1 MPRTF
6 QETAL
11 HRMIHAQAE
20 AVDRLAEADLAQ
32 AAERLAGARRVLLLG
47 TGTSQHAAELGA
59 MMLGHAGVDARWSSA
74 AQFARWGAPLRSGDA
89 VVVITHTAETAFALR
104 CREQALA
111 AGVPTVSITGVGTG
125 DWPEAVETVAKE
137 QSETYTVS
145 YTAALTVL
153 AGLAHRLGAESY
165 GPEQLHRA
173 AEAIREAGQ
182 DPGLDA
188 VALPARALA
197 VIGAGPWGVTAREGA
212 LKVREAARILA
223 EGYESELYLHG
234 SAVPFGAADG
244 LLLLEPGADQDGLTA
259 ALGAAAAAEGITV
272 GTLSATGAAA
282 ELPPV
287 LAQLP
292 LTVRLQLL
300 AGHWAELRHQNP
312 DVAIVGAWAKTELW
326 GIGAP

>member
-1 MPRTF
+1 MPRTA

-20 AVDRLAEADLAQ
+20 AVDRLAEADLSA
-32 AAERLAGARRVLLLG
+32 AAEQLTGAGRVLLLG

-59 MMLGHAGVDARWSSA
+59 MMLTHAGLDARWSTA
-74 AQFARWGAPLRSGDA
+74 AQFARWGAPLRADDA

-111 AGVPTVSITGVGTG
+111 AGARTVTITGVGTE
-125 DWPEAVETVAKE
+125 WPEAIQTVAKE

-173 AEAIREAGQ
+173 AEAIREVCQ
-182 DPGLDA
+182 DPGLDE

-212 LKVREAARILA
+212 LKVREAARMLA
-223 EGYESELYLHG
+223 EGFEAELYLHG

-244 LLLLEPGADQDGLTA
+244 LLLLQPDADPDGLVA
-259 ALGAAAAAEGITV
+259 ALGEAAEEEGVTV
-272 GTLSATGAAA
+272 STLTATGAAA
-282 ELPPV
+282 GLPPV

-292 LTVRLQLL
+292 MTVRLQLL
-300 AGHWAELRHQNP
+300 AGHWAALRHQNP

-326 GIGAP
+326 SLGAP

>member
-1 MPRTF
+1 MSRTF
-6 QETAL
+6 QQTAL
-11 HRMIHAQAE
+11 HRMVHAQAE
-20 AVDRLAEADLAQ
+20 AVDRLAEADLGQ
-32 AAERLAGARRVLLLG
+32 AAERLADARRVLLLG

-59 MMLGHAGVDARWSSA
+59 MMLHHAGVDARWSSA
-74 AQFARWGAPLRSGDA
+74 AQFARWGAPLRSDDA

-111 AGVPTVSITGVGTG
+111 AGVPTVSITGVGTA
-125 DWPEAVETVAKE
+125 DWAESVETVAKE

-153 AGLAHRLGAESY
+153 AGLAHRLGAEQY
-165 GPEQLHRA
+165 GPEQLHRT
-173 AEAIREAGQ
+173 AEAVREACRE
-182 DPGLDA
+182 PGLDA

-244 LLLLEPGADQDGLTA
+244 LLLLEPDADPDGLTA

-272 GTLSATGAAA
+272 NTLAATPAAA
-282 ELPPV
+282 GLPPV

-300 AGHWAELRHQNP
+300 AGRWAELRHQNP

-326 GIGAP
+326 AAGAP

>member
-1 MPRTF
+1 M
-6 QETAL
+6 
-11 HRMIHAQAE
+11 
-20 AVDRLAEADLAQ
+20 
-32 AAERLAGARRVLLLG
+32 
-47 TGTSQHAAELGA
+47 
-59 MMLGHAGVDARWSSA
+59 
-74 AQFARWGAPLRSGDA
+74 
-89 VVVITHTAETAFALR
+89 
-104 CREQALA
+104 
-111 AGVPTVSITGVGTG
+111 
-125 DWPEAVETVAKE
+125 AKE

-153 AGLAHRLGAESY
+153 AGLAHRLGAADY
-165 GPEQLHRA
+165 GPEQLHRT
-173 AEAIREAGQ
+173 AEAIREAGR

-326 GIGAP
+326 GLGAP

>member
-1 MPRTF
+1 MSRTF

-11 HRMIHAQAE
+11 HRMVHAQAD
-20 AVDRLAEADLAQ
+20 AVDRLAEADLRQ
-32 AAERLAGARRVLLLG
+32 AAERLADARRVLLLG

-59 MMLGHAGVDARWSSA
+59 MMLHHAGVDARWSSA
-74 AQFARWGAPLRSGDA
+74 AQFARWGAPLRSDDA

-111 AGVPTVSITGVGTG
+111 AGVPTVSITGAGTA
-125 DWPEAVETVAKE
+125 DWAESVETVAKE

-153 AGLAHRLGAESY
+153 AGLAHRLGAGQY
-165 GPEQLHRA
+165 GPEQLHRT
-173 AEAIREAGQ
+173 AEAVREACRE
-182 DPGLDA
+182 PGLDA

-244 LLLLEPGADQDGLTA
+244 LLLLEPDADPDGLTA

-272 GTLSATGAAA
+272 GTLAATPAAA
-282 ELPPV
+282 GLPPV

-300 AGHWAELRHQNP
+300 AGRWAELRHQNP

-326 GIGAP
+326 ALGAP